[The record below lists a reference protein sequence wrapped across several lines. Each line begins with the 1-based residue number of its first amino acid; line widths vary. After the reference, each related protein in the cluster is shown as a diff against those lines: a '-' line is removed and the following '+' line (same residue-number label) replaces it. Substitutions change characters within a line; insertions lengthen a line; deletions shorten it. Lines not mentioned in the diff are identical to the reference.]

1 MSDNNNMNN
10 INVKN
15 MKEVI
20 SKLTER
26 VDNQDKIIKEMKIE
40 LDYYKKKTN
49 ERIERIVNLL
59 SCLPLDK

>member
-10 INVKN
+10 AKN

-26 VDNQDKIIKEMKIE
+26 VDSQDKIIKEMKIE

-49 ERIERIVNLL
+49 DRVEKIVNLL
-59 SCLPLDK
+59 ACLPLDK